1 MFVYIQQ
8 KYSSEE
14 FGIKYILTKRLNQ
27 DILENFVSYIK
38 LMGNPYD
45 HSVETEVKT
54 VYFGEILKTLSQH
67 RNAEGDTTSEML
79 EMEDVHNFV

>member
-1 MFVYIQQ
+1 
-8 KYSSEE
+8 
-14 FGIKYILTKRLNQ
+14 
-27 DILENFVSYIK
+27 
-38 LMGNPYD
+38 MGNPYD